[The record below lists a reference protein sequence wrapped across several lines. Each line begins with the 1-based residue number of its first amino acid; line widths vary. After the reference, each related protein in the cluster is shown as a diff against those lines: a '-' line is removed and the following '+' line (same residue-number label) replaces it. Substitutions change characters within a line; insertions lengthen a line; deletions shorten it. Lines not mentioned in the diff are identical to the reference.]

1 MRSRLIE
8 IFEDEELV
16 EKIKKRLPYL
26 FQLAEIESSRAGK
39 VGMEVGSL
47 RERIVVALLIYKFGE
62 ANVETEIHIT
72 EPEVDVSLFGEP
84 LSIKTI
90 TGNGDAYKEIAEVI
104 ATNLDELG
112 FDVKIYDGE
121 KEAKDGIPRPNIVAK
136 KDFGSK
142 KTLGLLTHYD
152 VVPPGTGWSHDP
164 FDLVVI
170 NADDFYGPSAY
181 QMIADYMNEA
191 DINESHPNFC
201 MVGYKLKYTLS
212 ENGYVSR
219 GVCETDEQSFLKT
232 VVERTSIERINNKI
246 ITKLNDGSDMELTG
260 EEDVSMNIWGFTP
273 SYFGFLEEAF
283 GKFILENL
291 ANPKAEFYIPTVVND
306 LIEGDKINMKVL
318 ESKDKWFGVTYKED
332 KDDAVRDIAKLIKQG
347 VYPEKLW

>member
-1 MRSRLIE
+1 MKPTLLILAAGMGSRYGGLKQVDPVGPNGESIIDYSIFDAIRAGYGKVVFVIRESFADAFKESFNSKLAGKIEVEYVFQEIDNVPEGIE
-8 IFEDEELV
+8 ISDERT
-16 EKIKKRLPYL
+16 KPW
-26 FQLAEIESSRAGK
+26 G
-39 VGMEVGSL
+39 
-47 RERIVVALLIYKFGE
+47 
-62 ANVETEIHIT
+62 
-72 EPEVDVSLFGEP
+72 
-84 LSIKTI
+84 
-90 TGNGDAYKEIAEVI
+90 TGHAV
-104 ATNLDELG
+104 L
-112 FDVKIYDGE
+112 
-121 KEAKDGIPRPNIVAK
+121 VAK
-136 KDFGSK
+136 NIIKE
-142 KTLGLLTHYD
+142 
-152 VVPPGTGWSHDP
+152 P
-164 FDLVVI
+164 FVVI

-191 DINESHPNFC
+191 YVNEPHPNFC

-260 EEDVSMNIWGFTP
+260 DEDVSMNIWGFTP
-273 SYFGFLEEAF
+273 SYFDFLEEAF
-283 GKFILENL
+283 GKFILENS

-332 KDDAVRDIAKLIKQG
+332 KDDAVRNIAKLIKQG